1 MRGICWGGVLLVAC
15 GLSGTAAG
23 LENGM
28 DYSCFQ
34 VGCGHYHTCGHAA
47 GGGQFYGMT
56 PGCCQCPP
64 TACDNAWDGYCEE
77 RAKWKAFWYRVGT
90 GAYLDH
96 HGNCGHRGN
105 CTNCQPI
112 PAQHQPMPVY
122 HQPPPTEYQPVV
134 RPLPPVDSNPDD
146 VEQAP
151 LPPVPKPAPE
161 ETARPWYLRWMR

>member
-1 MRGICWGGVLLVAC
+1 MRLFCLILVLPVVC
-15 GLSGTAAG
+15 GLAGPAAG
-23 LENGM
+23 EGCNCGGTSPYGCNGA
-28 DYSCFQ
+28 YGSYYAPACA
-34 VGCGHYHTCGHAA
+34 VS
-47 GGGQFYGMT
+47 FYGMV
-56 PGCCQCPP
+56 PGCCICPP
-64 TACDNAWDGYCEE
+64 SPCDNAWDGYCEE